1 MSATVLAA
9 SCEGDGFCPPSVEEF
24 FPPSIAEFSI
34 FGIEFEIT
42 RITIIGWV
50 ATAAIV
56 LFFVMAARKPKVV
69 PGKLQFAGESIYQG
83 VRGST
88 ARDVIGSHDE
98 GRFAHYLV
106 ALFAF
111 ILANNIMAIVPFANI
126 SPSSKISMNA
136 VLAMISWAMFIYAGS
151 KKHGT
156 GTFLKNSLFPPGVP
170 WPVYIILT
178 PIEFVSTFIAR
189 PFTLAVRLFA
199 NLFAGH
205 MLLAVFALGAAYL
218 FTVGNFSVIFSPV
231 AALAAVGMTFFE
243 VLVAG
248 LQAYVFT
255 MLTAVYI
262 SSALA
267 EEH

>member
-1 MSATVLAA
+1 VSATVLAA
-9 SCEGDGFCPPSVEEF
+9 SCEGDGFCAPTVDEF
-24 FPPSIAEFSI
+24 FPPSIFEFTLL
-34 FGIEFEIT
+34 GIEFEIT
-42 RITIIGWV
+42 RITVISWI
-50 ATAAIV
+50 ATAAII
-56 LFFVMAARKPKVV
+56 LFFVMAAKGAKIV

-83 VRGST
+83 VRGSA

-126 SPSSKISMNA
+126 SPSAKISMNV
-136 VLAMISWAMFIYAGS
+136 VLAMISWALFIYAGS
-151 KKHGT
+151 KKHGV
-156 GTFLKNSLFPPGVP
+156 GTFFKNSLFPPGVP
-170 WPVYIILT
+170 KPVYIILT

-231 AALAAVGMTFFE
+231 SALAAIGMTFFE

-255 MLTAVYI
+255 MLTSVYI